1 MLLVLLIPLLFISNP
16 LLFVPFPKID
26 KVEDLSLLSELFC
39 LGNKVLFIFLN
50 VIITTVTL
58 SSVFLSNDSLISA
71 STHVPDYL
79 WISSYL
85 LSLVFYQI
93 TLTASSEL
101 TRSNIPSLPKI
112 IKSLYSVIFICLIS
126 GSAITTFGFPPYFV
140 NLASLSPI
148 VLLTDN
154 FPGKTL
160 KGVTIFI
167 PANVK
172 LLGILAILV

>member
-71 STHVPDYL
+71 STQVPDYL

-101 TRSNIPSLPKI
+101 TRSNIPSPLK
-112 IKSLYSVIFICLIS
+112 LY
-126 GSAITTFGFPPYFV
+126 
-140 NLASLSPI
+140 
-148 VLLTDN
+148 
-154 FPGKTL
+154 
-160 KGVTIFI
+160 
-167 PANVK
+167 
-172 LLGILAILV
+172 